1 MALAL
6 AGDTTTIL
14 AQEKP
19 ADPKPE
25 EKPAPKTIWAAAVAG
40 DIEAIKGFLAKEN
53 KINDQNK
60 DGYSILHAAIRKG
73 QTAVVTFALANG
85 ADINLRSKSK
95 KAPLHYAAQFNQ
107 LEAAKQLVEA
117 KADLTAKDKKGR
129 TALDFAGGEAKQE
142 LANFLREA
150 GVPSRNDE
158 AAAKSIFVAAKYGSV
173 AAIKK
178 HLEAGVDVNG
188 KNKNGHTA

>member
-1 MALAL
+1 M
-6 AGDTTTIL
+6 
-14 AQEKP
+14 
-19 ADPKPE
+19 
-25 EKPAPKTIWAAAVAG
+25 
-40 DIEAIKGFLAKEN
+40 
-53 KINDQNK
+53 
-60 DGYSILHAAIRKG
+60 
-73 QTAVVTFALANG
+73 TFALANG

-95 KAPLHYAAQFNQ
+95 KAPLHYAAQYNQ

-129 TALDFAGGEAKQE
+129 TALDFAGGEAKRE

-178 HLEAGVDVNG
+178 HRHYTLRRAPGRWMRLL
-188 KNKNGHTA
+188 H